1 MGKNLKGREIGE
13 GLSQR
18 KDGRYS
24 ARFTNKAGKRVEKYF
39 SSLNEAKKWL
49 MDARYK
55 SAHETALTPFD
66 MVVNIGD
73 DCPRELS
80 DITVDEWYKLWMDTM
95 NAGLAWNTK
104 RNYKDRYVANVKP
117 LIGNM
122 RIRDVKALHC
132 RKILADMEA
141 DYAGSTIRQTY
152 IMMGTMF
159 KSAKMN
165 DVIVKHP
172 MDGVRYT
179 KAVHKASSARY
190 LTVEEQKRFLQVAK
204 RSHNYRQYA
213 LILETGLR
221 TGELIG
227 LTWDAVNLQNHT
239 ITINKTLEYRHTRGE
254 WYAGAPKTPTSYRV
268 IPLTTRAYQILLEVY
283 DERDSR
289 KQSPQLEQVLEYTDR
304 YTGEKKSLCMKDLVF
319 INWRVGLPAKN
330 SSYDTHLYK
339 LCAEAGIKPFSMHT
353 LRHTF
358 ATRAI
363 ERGVPP
369 KVLQQL
375 LGHASIKTTMD
386 TYVHVSDD
394 SKLEAIK
401 LFEAACQY

>member
-39 SSLNEAKKWL
+39 SSLNEAKSWL
-49 MDARYK
+49 ADARYK
-55 SAHETALTPFD
+55 SAHEAALAPFE
-66 MVVNIGD
+66 MVASLGD
-73 DCPRELS
+73 GCPSEMS
-80 DITVDEWYKLWMDTM
+80 EMTVDEWYTLWMDTM
-95 NAGLAWNTK
+95 NAGLAWNTR
-104 RNYKDRYVANVKP
+104 RNYRDRYVANVKP

-132 RKILADMEA
+132 RKILADMDA

-172 MDGVRYT
+172 MDGVRCT
-179 KAVHKASSARY
+179 KAVRKASAVRY
-190 LTVEEQKRFLQVAK
+190 LTASEQELFLQVAK

-213 LILETGLR
+213 FVLETGLR
-221 TGELIG
+221 MGELVG
-227 LTWDAVNLQNHT
+227 LTWDAVNFQNRT
-239 ITINKTLEYRHTRGE
+239 ITVNKTLEYRHSRGE
-254 WYAGAPKTPTSYRV
+254 WYAGAPKTPTSYRA
-268 IPLTTRAYQILLEVY
+268 IPLTTRAYQILLDIY
-283 DERDSR
+283 NERDTQKR
-289 KQSPQLEQVLEYTDR
+289 SPQLEQELRYTDR
-304 YTGEKKSLCMKDLVF
+304 YTGETISFCMKDLVF
-319 INWRVGLPAKN
+319 INWRVGMPAKS

-339 LCAEAGIKPFSMHT
+339 LCQEAGIKPFSMHA

-386 TYVHVSDD
+386 TYVHVSDG

-401 LFEAACQY
+401 LFEAACG

>member
-66 MVVNIGD
+66 MVVNIGE

-330 SSYDTHLYK
+330 SSYDTHLYIINN
-339 LCAEAGIKPFSMHT
+339 LIT
-353 LRHTF
+353 
-358 ATRAI
+358 
-363 ERGVPP
+363 V
-369 KVLQQL
+369 
-375 LGHASIKTTMD
+375 
-386 TYVHVSDD
+386 
-394 SKLEAIK
+394 
-401 LFEAACQY
+401 